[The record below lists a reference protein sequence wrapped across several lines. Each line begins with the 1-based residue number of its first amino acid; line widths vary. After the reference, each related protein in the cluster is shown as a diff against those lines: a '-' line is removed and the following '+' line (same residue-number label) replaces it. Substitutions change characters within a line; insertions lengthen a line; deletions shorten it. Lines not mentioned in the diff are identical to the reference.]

1 MKIDMR
7 KKIPNNQR
15 RKITFVIT
23 EPGMTFV
30 LASDTF
36 FVKTAKQSVKKIE
49 QIFKLKNSF
58 QRLYKKDKISL
69 KLEIETVKL
78 T

>member
-1 MKIDMR
+1 MR

-15 RKITFVIT
+15 RKITFVIMD
-23 EPGMTFV
+23 ESKYII
-30 LASDTF
+30 ANDF
-36 FVKTAKQSVKKIE
+36 FCVKTAKQSVKKIN